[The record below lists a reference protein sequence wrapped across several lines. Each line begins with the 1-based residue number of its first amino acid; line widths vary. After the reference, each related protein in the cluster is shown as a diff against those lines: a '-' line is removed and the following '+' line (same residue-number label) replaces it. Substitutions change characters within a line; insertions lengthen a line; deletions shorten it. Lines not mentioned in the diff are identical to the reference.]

1 MAKVKYFIYHLLLE
15 QLFLI
20 ILSNRIFIE
29 GFKKDCT
36 VHQQKDISCH
46 VLKIDCKN
54 SLIENYMN
62 IPLEQYPE
70 EAHDFR
76 VEPFSIMETSYDST
90 KYVLN
95 VGISWQMP
103 PIPSTEYV
111 KGFLLN
117 VEDISDDYEEENFCF
132 FFNTSQTKWNKELIN
147 TSPRFQ
153 LTSDKEFSFDKK
165 YNISLI
171 TLPSLKY
178 NIKKINTEIKMPTN
192 PAHLHAMQHLSPN
205 CTNYSHPYANKWTA
219 GFQSITVHPN
229 SRTIQVIFR
238 GAPPQYC
245 FEGYEVRLM
254 DAANS
259 EVVFH
264 TKLRIEEMI
273 IEKKGQDTIFKG
285 IVNFTNAD
293 FGVQYTPS
301 VLPIE
306 TASDGRC
313 LCPVNADDPYD
324 KTIVCS
330 CIAAEG
336 HPVIMERPSAPSI
349 DCKDCYNQTI
359 KPVKDLEFKEYL
371 FNWLIFLP
379 MFFVTLLLG
388 LLAYFIIKCYQKQR
402 ENGKIVNIR
411 FVKDNND
418 ECSNEKD
425 KNIVNDN
432 CQEICK
438 IPLIMDIKKRILIIY
453 NHDCEQHDTTVLA
466 FASYLKAFDFDVKLD
481 IWDIDEIS
489 ENINDYVSSSIINS
503 DIIIV
508 INSVGAYHRY
518 QAKIDK
524 EYYISRNKSSP
535 LDSLFLSQIN
545 HSIEHGRIISARFQY
560 TLNENIIIPLRT
572 NLQFVLPENGPPLI
586 SNIINAKSRNDPIL
600 KLHKDKLDKISDAV
614 KEMQNYIRKN
624 PNWFIESHH
633 KVPYSYESPQK
644 LIKNDDLSQKIPISS
659 ELIPNDTGIFSA
671 TEETSLLST
680 NDDERIEM
688 EVILNNKI
696 KESKNCHY
704 QTSSLI
710 IDSGVNSLVICSE
723 EQDISE
729 KECNKK
735 HSLPNSNNSLNY
747 LKNECSNLT
756 IKEPL
761 KHLSNDSGMI
771 SDLNNSISAT

>member
-1 MAKVKYFIYHLLLE
+1 
-15 QLFLI
+15 
-20 ILSNRIFIE
+20 
-29 GFKKDCT
+29 
-36 VHQQKDISCH
+36 
-46 VLKIDCKN
+46 
-54 SLIENYMN
+54 MN
-62 IPLEQYPE
+62 IPLKQYPE

-76 VEPFSIMETSYDST
+76 VEPFSIMETNYDLT
-90 KYVLN
+90 KYILN

-103 PIPSTEYV
+103 PIPSTEFV

-117 VEDISDDYEEENFCF
+117 VEEINNDEDEEENFCF

-153 LTSDKEFSFDKK
+153 FTSDKEFSFDKK

-171 TLPSLKY
+171 TIPSLKS
-178 NIKKINTEIKMPTN
+178 NIKDVNIEIKMPTN

-219 GFQSITVHPN
+219 GFQSINVHPN
-229 SRTIQVIFR
+229 SKTIQIIFR

-293 FGVQYTPS
+293 FEVQYIPS

-313 LCPVNADDPYD
+313 LCPVNAEDPYD

-336 HPVIMERPSAPSI
+336 HPVIMKRPNAPSI

-359 KPVKDLEFKEYL
+359 KPIRDLEFKEYL
-371 FNWLIFLP
+371 LNWLIFLP
-379 MFFVTLLLG
+379 MFFVTICLG

-411 FVKDNND
+411 FVKDNHD
-418 ECSNEKD
+418 ECSNEKN
-425 KNIVNDN
+425 KNVINNN
-432 CQEICK
+432 CQEICR
-438 IPLIMDIKKRILIIY
+438 IPLILDDKKRILIIY
-453 NHDCEQHDTTVLA
+453 NHDCEQHDMTVLA
-466 FASYLKAFDFDVKLD
+466 FANYLKAFDFDVKLD

-489 ENINDYVSSSIINS
+489 KNINDYISSSIINS
-503 DIIIV
+503 DIIII
-508 INSVGAYHRY
+508 INSIGAYHRY

-524 EYYISRNKSSP
+524 QYDILRNKSSP

-545 HSIEHGRIISARFQY
+545 HSIEHGRIISVRFQY
-560 TLNENIIIPLRT
+560 TLSENIILPLRT
-572 NLQFVLPENGPPLI
+572 GLQYILPENGPPLI

-600 KLHKDKLDKISDAV
+600 LLHKDKLDKITDAV
-614 KEMQNYIRKN
+614 NEMNNYISKN

-633 KVPYSYESPQK
+633 KIPYTSESPQK
-644 LIKNDDLSQKIPISS
+644 SIKNDYLFEKIPISIES
-659 ELIPNDTGIFSA
+659 IPNDTGIFSA

-680 NDDERIEM
+680 NDDENIEM
-688 EVILNNKI
+688 KLNVNNKI
-696 KESKNCHY
+696 NDHEDSHY
-704 QTSSLI
+704 PTTSLI
-710 IDSGVNSLVICSE
+710 IDSGINSLVICSE

-729 KECNKK
+729 KECDEKYY
-735 HSLPNSNNSLNY
+735 LPIRNNSLTY
-747 LKNECSNLT
+747 LKNECLNL
-756 IKEPL
+756 KNEDPS

-771 SDLNNSISAT
+771 SDLNNSIAAT